1 MQIGVPLDELSPL
14 FYGCLAVAIWL
25 VYMFCKQRFAERS
38 VAGSSE
44 WIYQLLPRQLATREE
59 YSKGF
64 LTYFATMAAIVVLL
78 SLLGPKNLGE
88 LGITL
93 PQGVGYI
100 IVPFFIAFVLI
111 GALPNVPGLMA
122 IEKYLRAYAHRR
134 AYIPDAALATA
145 ERLAAADFDFSS
157 YQGEALHSPEMR
169 GVEPVDFTR
178 SRHSLTHSWARLCCL
193 VFVQKSCRMDG
204 VTNSLD
210 ASLLRDYEKDLEIIE
225 SQKKSMEAEVAAYRA
240 AKAGDPYYTNDD
252 LHRAIRDNLYKL
264 YILLGCAVRL
274 KTQPHDD
281 VDLALGQFGFK
292 LNHTRRAP
300 VTGDLQLVGLTVV
313 TVSITL
319 LGLAAWG
326 LGQLALWKLSPM
338 FPQKVF
344 QPFID
349 TASTLIPSAMAI
361 LVANLIRERLI
372 NRGSWFRVS
381 GSRRNGNIANYIRVA
396 LASGVAGY
404 VSLILWGLTQQVP
417 TSDGFTIDAPFALL
431 AMVTGG
437 FYVYHV
443 DNAEIGCRPSRW
455 WELSGQTVLTG
466 VCGMIAASATGEFIF
481 GTESVVIDK
490 IILTTIVSAS
500 VGFAF
505 AWYIPQAAAAARC
518 DPLTTASEE
527 RIGVLKTA
535 ARGRLGDAEAAIW
548 LNKVHP
554 ILGDKSPRAAA
565 AASVDGFENAIAL
578 LQGPCVLAA

>member
-157 YQGEALHSPEMR
+157 YQGEALQSAEMR

-204 VTNSLD
+204 ATNSLD

-240 AKAGDPYYTNDD
+240 AKAGDPYYTNDE
-252 LHRAIRDNLYKL
+252 LRRAIRDNLYKL
-264 YILLGCAVRL
+264 YILLGCPDQRHCGL
-274 KTQPHDD
+274 WQPHPMGPHATGAD
-281 VDLALGQFGFK
+281 VGRL
-292 LNHTRRAP
+292 HHRRTLCTARD
-300 VTGDLQLVGLTVV
+300 GDRR
-313 TVSITL
+313 L
-319 LGLAAWG
+319 LRLPCR
-326 LGQLALWKLSPM
+326 QRRDRLSPISM
-338 FPQKVF
+338 VGAQRA
-344 QPFID
+344 D
-349 TASTLIPSAMAI
+349 C
-361 LVANLIRERLI
+361 ANRSL
-372 NRGSWFRVS
+372 WDD
-381 GSRRNGNIANYIRVA
+381 RRQRDG
-396 LASGVAGY
+396 GVHLRY
-404 VSLILWGLTQQVP
+404 
-417 TSDGFTIDAPFALL
+417 
-431 AMVTGG
+431 
-437 FYVYHV
+437 
-443 DNAEIGCRPSRW
+443 
-455 WELSGQTVLTG
+455 
-466 VCGMIAASATGEFIF
+466 
-481 GTESVVIDK
+481 
-490 IILTTIVSAS
+490 
-500 VGFAF
+500 
-505 AWYIPQAAAAARC
+505 
-518 DPLTTASEE
+518 
-527 RIGVLKTA
+527 
-535 ARGRLGDAEAAIW
+535 
-548 LNKVHP
+548 
-554 ILGDKSPRAAA
+554 
-565 AASVDGFENAIAL
+565 
-578 LQGPCVLAA
+578 